1 MLCLNISKCFS
12 PAHCKWKPLSNIM
25 QHKCKFHSSSLS
37 LVWYEIFSYFKT
49 TVNSTCLVVYSL
61 EELKKR
67 TKTSNSSGKKKKK
80 KTQSDT
86 EHRPPQNKQRI
97 RFGMMASP
105 GSAKSG
111 HLGGI

>member
-80 KTQSDT
+80 KNT
-86 EHRPPQNKQRI
+86 I
-97 RFGMMASP
+97 
-105 GSAKSG
+105 G
-111 HLGGI
+111 H